1 MRKWL
6 LFVFIILFVLVLSN
20 FVFACVAA
28 PRIILGCT
36 VEENILDKDLYCLN
50 QTCDLNLTK
59 KDSRSDHFYL
69 NGPDSISYPG
79 ISVYEGE
86 GVGISYKWFSEG
98 EGFDYTE
105 EFFLGLELICK
116 ENLDDLKPIL
126 GEKIEKWRNREIFVS
141 GGLTFELYSKEREQ
155 KLIES
160 RNSLERCYYDDF
172 ERVGN
177 WFVVTRAS
185 RDYCY
190 LSNEGGIGIGPYH
203 RISDTEFIKFLL
215 SNPSIETIPYLLA
228 YILFIV
234 IFVGC
239 LIYLYKRKELEN
251 FFKPTKL
258 HLILVLATALYSF
271 LLFIAG
277 VDLIDM
283 IMPLVLVYVIASI
296 IDYVFF
302 RMKKNK

>member
-6 LFVFIILFVLVLSN
+6 LFVFIFLFVLILSN
-20 FVFACVAA
+20 FVSAGVAA

-36 VEENILDKDLYCLN
+36 IEENILDQNLYCLN
-50 QTCDLNLTK
+50 QTCDLNLS
-59 KDSRSDHFYL
+59 KDSRSNYFYL
-69 NGPDSISYPG
+69 NNQNSISYAA
-79 ISVYEGE
+79 ISMDEE
-86 GVGISYKWFSEG
+86 GVGISYTWFSE
-98 EGFDYTE
+98 ENRLDYSE

-126 GEKIEKWRNREIFVS
+126 GEKIEEWRNREIFVS
-141 GGLTFELYSKEREQ
+141 GNLIFELYSKEREQ
-155 KLIES
+155 KLTES
-160 RNSLERCYYDDF
+160 RNSLEKCYYDDF
-172 ERVGN
+172 ERVGD
-177 WFVVTRAS
+177 WFVVAAAT

-190 LSNEGGIGIGPYH
+190 LSNEGRIGIGPYY

-215 SNPSIETIPYLLA
+215 SNPNIKTIPYLLA

-234 IFVGC
+234 IFVGG
-239 LIYLYKRKELEN
+239 LIYLYKRKELEK

-258 HLILVLATALYSF
+258 HLILVLVTALYSF

-277 VDLIDM
+277 VALIDM
-283 IMPLVLVYVIASI
+283 IIPLVLVYVLASI